1 MASDIYWQRW
11 TTVLGPSFSGQDAT
25 LDSISF
31 LAVRS
36 CKCLENRHA
45 MGGGGRVRPGIAPV
59 LVVESDD
66 DVRDVLHDLLT
77 DAGCEVTEATT
88 DAAALDF
95 LAACPDSVVAVCSNQ
110 DADHHRS
117 AAFFAQVVADE
128 RLASRHQY
136 LMLSSTPSAIPPEMQ
151 TDLAQ
156 LHAPILSKPFD
167 METLE
172 AYVHEAAGRLAH
184 THPHTRLPR

>member
-1 MASDIYWQRW
+1 MMRRQ
-11 TTVLGPSFSGQDAT
+11 
-25 LDSISF
+25 
-31 LAVRS
+31 
-36 CKCLENRHA
+36 E
-45 MGGGGRVRPGIAPV
+45 IAPV
-59 LVVESDD
+59 LVVEYDD
-66 DVRDVLHDLLT
+66 DVRDMLHDLLT
-77 DAGCEVTEATT
+77 DAGCEVTDATT

-95 LAACPDSVVAVCSNQ
+95 LAASPAGMVAVCSNN

-117 AAFFAQVVADE
+117 AVFFAQVVADE
-128 RLASRHQY
+128 RLASQHQY

-172 AYVHEAAGRLAH
+172 AYVHEAVGRLAH
-184 THPHTRLPR
+184 THPHARNQ